1 MHSDNKSLCSS
12 SMSGS
17 VLLIAILQPR
27 VIKGMN
33 TLSIAWI
40 DARRVSHVV
49 IEPSILNVAHLY
61 SHALSQMNTQKDS

>member
-61 SHALSQMNTQKDS
+61 SHTLSQMNTQKDS